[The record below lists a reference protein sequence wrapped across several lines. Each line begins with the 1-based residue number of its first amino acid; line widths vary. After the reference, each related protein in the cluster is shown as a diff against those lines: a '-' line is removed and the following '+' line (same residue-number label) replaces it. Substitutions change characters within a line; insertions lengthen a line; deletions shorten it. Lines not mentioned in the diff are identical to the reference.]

1 MQEAGAF
8 LAARSD
14 QLRKRLAGAGPGGDV
29 AEAELA
35 RELGGGVA
43 DGIERMLQGFA
54 ALRMR
59 FERAERV
66 PAGDDERVHAVE
78 LERNVWQKLDAQ
90 QRREQRLMPELHEP
104 LGLTLGIWFGPGD
117 EDAHR
122 SRLGEACQK
131 VRAGARNEIAPGL

>member
-8 LAARSD
+8 LAARID
-14 QLRKRLAGAGPGGDV
+14 QLRKRLPRAWAGGDV
-29 AEAELA
+29 AEAERA

-59 FERAERV
+59 LERAERV
-66 PAGDDERVHAVE
+66 PAGDDERVHVVE
-78 LERNVWQKLDAQ
+78 LERNVWQELDAQ
-90 QRREQRLMPELHEP
+90 QWREQSFMPEFHEP
-104 LGLTLGIWFGPGD
+104 LGLKLGIWFRPGD

-122 SRLGEACQK
+122 SRLGEACQ
-131 VRAGARNEIAPGL
+131 